1 MRFILYIVLL
11 FSISIFAQDS
21 TRSEAFKDNQP
32 RKYPLVKAKYPS
44 YSLIAGYS
52 LVSEANRGD
61 PFAEHELGIRYLV
74 GNGFPSD
81 TVKAIYWIRKAV
93 DQNLS
98 SAKFNYGIMLYNGIG
113 VPWNPFEAYQHFL
126 SSAKTGLK
134 ESQFALGLLYT
145 DNLLMNR
152 DLNKAYRYFK
162 LSADAGYLQAK
173 DAVKQLIKNGFIPSP
188 DVSTSQP
195 EITERSE
202 KKPDTA
208 EPLMNPNWDLDLY
221 DFEAK
226 GKKEKIDKFVNDVLK
241 KNPTELKKFLGLD
254 ELTPSLMP
262 KDTTSIGLLNF
273 AVENGSPEA
282 LLVIARAY
290 ETGTLFKKNLML
302 ATFNYLR
309 AFRIGSIKAGQK
321 LFTLVQSKELFDL
334 LKEKITAGDPDA
346 MYAWA
351 GISALGFENQIS
363 DQQALEFLKKAVA
376 KNHIPSM
383 IEMGLLYSIGKLVP
397 RNREKAIE
405 YWSMAKQLGSKEAE
419 VRIAISNL
427 NDSTV
432 SKNTKVDFQIL
443 KDNAD
448 KGSIFAETAL
458 GYCYEKGVGTK
469 EDKAMAIRFYRQAA
483 QRGNETAYNSLKRM
497 YDELR
502 PNEDE
507 FKIYESSD

>member
-1 MRFILYIVLL
+1 LRFIVLL
-11 FSISIFAQDS
+11 TLLLSISIFAQDS

-32 RKYPLVKAKYPS
+32 RRYPLVKAKYPS

-52 LVSEANRGD
+52 LVSDANRGD
-61 PFAEHELGIRYLV
+61 PFAEHELGIRYLI
-74 GNGFPSD
+74 GNGFPAD
-81 TVKAIYWIRKAV
+81 TVKAIYWIRKAA
-93 DQNLS
+93 DQNLP
-98 SAKFNYGIMLYNGIG
+98 SARFNYGIMLYNGIG
-113 VPWNPFEAYQHFL
+113 VPWNPFEAYQNFT

-134 ESQFALGLLYT
+134 EAQFALGLLYT
-145 DNLLMNR
+145 DNLVMNR

-162 LSADAGYLQAK
+162 QSADEGYLPAK
-173 DAVKQLIKNGFIPSP
+173 DAVKQLMKNGFTPQP
-188 DVSTSQP
+188 EDSTSKPQ
-195 EITERSE
+195 IADKSA
-202 KKPDTA
+202 KKPDTV
-208 EPLMNPNWDLDLY
+208 EPLMNPNWDLELY

-226 GKKEKIDKFVNDVLK
+226 GKKEKTDKFVNDVINK
-241 KNPTELKKFLGLD
+241 KPDELKKFLGID
-254 ELTPSLMP
+254 ELTAALMP
-262 KDTTSIGLLNF
+262 KDTSSIGLLKF
-273 AVENGSPEA
+273 AADNGSPEA

-309 AFRIGSIKAGQK
+309 AFRLGSIKAGQK
-321 LFTLVQSKELFDL
+321 LFTLVQSKELFEL
-334 LKEKITAGDPDA
+334 LKEKINAGDPDA

-363 DQQALEFLKKAVA
+363 DQQALEFLKKAVI
-376 KNHIPSM
+376 KNHVPSM

-397 RNREKAIE
+397 KNREKAIE

-427 NDSTV
+427 NDSTT
-432 SKNTKVDFQIL
+432 SANTGADFIIL
-443 KDNAD
+443 KNNAEQ
-448 KGSIFAETAL
+448 GSIFAETAL

-469 EDKAMAIRFYRQAA
+469 EDKAMAIRFYRLAA

-497 YDELR
+497 YDEIR

-507 FKIYESSD
+507 FKVYESE